1 MTYSQ
6 PLPKY
11 VLDSTYSPS
20 SRSYI
25 SCPSPSTFSDQFQSY
40 LRCCLRGCSPQYAP
54 SKTTLSSHCA
64 FFFFSQ
70 CWRGPRVVI
79 LPLPKAASFSFPLP
93 KLLVTTSWG
102 GWSQG
107 WRRGQ
112 GQTQEQVR
120 LCPVTTADVSAD
132 RLPPSSWRPS
142 CAQVVA
148 QVQLC
153 PLNSLGHASLSPQSV
168 SPAPR
173 KCISHSQPYPLKRLL
188 PLASYTYCVSRRTN
202 SSLLFVEVKR
212 LIAHLTDLN
221 LYIQSK
227 MQE

>member
-148 QVQLC
+148 QPCNSALWPQVPPVASGSGGALHSKPSSSLPFLLFLILSCCCSVANSQRV
-153 PLNSLGHASLSPQSV
+153 SLGPHGL
-168 SPAPR
+168 
-173 KCISHSQPYPLKRLL
+173 
-188 PLASYTYCVSRRTN
+188 
-202 SSLLFVEVKR
+202 
-212 LIAHLTDLN
+212 
-221 LYIQSK
+221 
-227 MQE
+227 